1 MKKHLLVAASA
12 LVVGLSFGSSA
23 WAHDG
28 GDGGDG
34 GNNNSFLTANTAVAA
49 SVQAGEVEDNFAK
62 GTVGSNDTGAIN
74 GTGLINVQQ
83 NNGANSML
91 QDANTLG
98 AILNSCGCSTNTSDI
113 TANTALA
120 VSAQVGEVED
130 NASIGAK
137 AEVKSGSSSSSADIE
152 ASGSEKG
159 GGHHDEYGSGGGHSS
174 EFSFEGEFSHERTWS
189 EASAPVGSSNYI
201 ASVGG
206 TGLINIS
213 QNNGNNSLLQSS
225 NTVAAVI
232 HSSPSH

>member
-12 LVVGLSFGSSA
+12 LLVGLSFGSYA
-23 WAHDG
+23 YAGDE
-28 GDGGDG
+28 GDGGDHNKG
-34 GNNNSFLTANTAVAA
+34 PFLNASTAVAA
-49 SVQAGEVEDNFAK
+49 TVQAGEVEDNFAK

-83 NNGANSML
+83 NNGANSQL

-98 AILNSCGCSTNTSDI
+98 AILDNCACSTNTADI

-120 VSAQVGEVED
+120 VSVQVGSVEG
-130 NASIGAK
+130 NKSIGAEAK
-137 AEVKSGSSSSSADIE
+137 AKSGSESSSADVEI
-152 ASGSEKG
+152 SSSEKG
-159 GGHHDEYGSGGGHSS
+159 GGHHDEYGSGGGHSE
-174 EFSFEGEFSHERTWS
+174 EFSFEGEFSHEKTWS
-189 EASAPVGSSNYI
+189 EASAPVGSSNFI
-201 ASVGG
+201 GSVGS

-232 HSSPSH
+232 HNPSSR

>member
-12 LVVGLSFGSSA
+12 LLVGLSFGSYA
-23 WAHDG
+23 YA

-34 GNNNSFLTANTAVAA
+34 HDHGSNNAFLNASTAVAA
-49 SVQAGEVEDNFAK
+49 TDQDGFVGWNHAE

-83 NNGANSML
+83 NNGANSQL

-98 AILNSCGCSTNTSDI
+98 AILDTCACSTNTADI

-120 VSAQVGEVED
+120 FSSQSGAV
-130 NASIGAK
+130 IGNRSEGAT
-137 AEVKSGSSSSSADIE
+137 AETK
-152 ASGSEKG
+152 SGSEKSTASI
-159 GGHHDEYGSGGGHSS
+159 DASSSESGGGHQDKYSS
-174 EFSFEGEFSHERTWS
+174 GGGHEESSSFDGNFSNSKTWS
-189 EASAPVGSSNYI
+189 EASAPVGSTNFI

-206 TGLINIS
+206 TGLINVS

-232 HSSPSH
+232 HSGSSH

>member
-12 LVVGLSFGSSA
+12 LVVGLSFGSNA
-23 WAHDG
+23 WASDDGHDH
-28 GDGGDG
+28 
-34 GNNNSFLTANTAVAA
+34 GNNNPFLLANTAVAA

-83 NNGANSML
+83 NNGANSQL

-98 AILNSCGCSTNTSDI
+98 AILDNCSCSTNTADI

-120 VSAQVGEVED
+120 VSAQFGSVEG
-130 NASIGAK
+130 NKSIGAEAK
-137 AEVKSGSSSSSADIE
+137 TKSGSESSSADIE
-152 ASGSEKG
+152 ISKEEKG
-159 GGHHDEYGSGGGHSS
+159 GGHHDVFGSGGGHSE
-174 EFSFEGEFSHERTWS
+174 EFSLDADFSHSKTWS
-189 EASAPVGSSNYI
+189 EASAPVGSTNFI
-201 ASVGG
+201 ASTGG
-206 TGLINIS
+206 TGLINVS

-232 HSSPSH
+232 RSGSTH

>member
-12 LVVGLSFGSSA
+12 LLVGLSFGSYA
-23 WAHDG
+23 YAG
-28 GDGGDG
+28 EGDGGDHNKG
-34 GNNNSFLTANTAVAA
+34 PFLNASTAVAA
-49 SVQAGEVEDNFAK
+49 TVQAGEVEDNFAK

-83 NNGANSML
+83 NNGANSQL

-98 AILNSCGCSTNTSDI
+98 AILDNCACSTNTADI

-120 VSAQVGEVED
+120 VSVQVGSVEG
-130 NASIGAK
+130 NKSIGAEAK
-137 AEVKSGSSSSSADIE
+137 AKSGSESSSADVEI
-152 ASGSEKG
+152 SSSEKG
-159 GGHHDEYGSGGGHSS
+159 GGHHDEYGSGGGHSE
-174 EFSFEGEFSHERTWS
+174 EFSFEGEFSHEKTWS
-189 EASAPVGSSNYI
+189 EASAPVGSSNFI
-201 ASVGG
+201 GSVGS

-232 HSSPSH
+232 HNPSSR

>member
-12 LVVGLSFGSSA
+12 LLVGLSFGTSA
-23 WAHDG
+23 WAD
-28 GDGGDG
+28 GDGHDH
-34 GNNNSFLTANTAVAA
+34 GNNNPFLNASTAVAA

-83 NNGANSML
+83 NNGANSQL

-98 AILNSCGCSTNTSDI
+98 AILDTCACSTNTADI

-120 VSAQVGEVED
+120 VSAQFGSVEG
-130 NASIGAK
+130 NKSIGAE
-137 AEVKSGSSSSSADIE
+137 AETRSGSEKSSANVE
-152 ASGSEKG
+152 VSSSEKG
-159 GGHHDEYGSGGGHSS
+159 GGHHDEYGSGGGHSE
-174 EFSFEGEFSHERTWS
+174 EFSFEGEFSHQKTWS
-189 EASAPVGSSNYI
+189 SAEAPVGSSNYI

-232 HSSPSH
+232 HSGK

>member
-12 LVVGLSFGSSA
+12 LLVGLSFGTNA
-23 WAHDG
+23 WADGDGHDHG
-28 GDGGDG
+28 GD
-34 GNNNSFLTANTAVAA
+34 NSFLNASTAVAA

-83 NNGANSML
+83 NNGANSQL

-98 AILNSCGCSTNTSDI
+98 AILDSCACSTNTADI

-120 VSAQVGEVED
+120 VSAQFGSVEG
-130 NASIGAK
+130 NKSIGAK
-137 AEVKSGSSSSSADIE
+137 AETRSGSSESSADIE
-152 ASGSEKG
+152 VKGSEGK
-159 GGHHDEYGSGGGHSS
+159 
-174 EFSFEGEFSHERTWS
+174 FSFEGEFSHEKTWNNA
-189 EASAPVGSSNYI
+189 EAPVGSSNYI

-232 HSSPSH
+232 HSGK